1 MSEYLN
7 SGEILGSFKKSLEGL
22 QKMVAYS
29 ETCEREVRNLNKD
42 LAIRDR
48 LLAEAKTELEKV
60 KKQKENLLSVVPQ
73 PEEPNGPDSK
83 PELRNRICDL
93 IDKNKVCL
101 LEVRNLEIELAKKS
115 EQIEHLKQIIDK
127 FSEKDKVKKVK
138 KVAAKKKKG

>member
-7 SGEILGSFKKSLEGL
+7 SSEVLESFKKSAEGL
-22 QKMVAYS
+22 KKIIGYN

-42 LAIRDR
+42 LAIRER
-48 LLAEAKTELEKV
+48 LLMLAKEELEKV

-83 PELRNRICDL
+83 PELRNRICEL
-93 IDKNKVCL
+93 IDKNKACL

-127 FSEKDKVKKVK
+127 FSEKDEVKKVK